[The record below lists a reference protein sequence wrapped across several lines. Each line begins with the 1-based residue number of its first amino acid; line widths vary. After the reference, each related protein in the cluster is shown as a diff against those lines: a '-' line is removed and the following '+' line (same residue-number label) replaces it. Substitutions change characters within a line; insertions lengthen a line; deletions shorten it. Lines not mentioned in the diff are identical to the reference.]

1 MQAAGDGDGD
11 INDLLQCWTLHAT
24 TPTCLLRWGHWCN
37 SGNMCIGVTN
47 CSFDCIW
54 DRRNSY
60 LVLYICSKSVARNK
74 FICPREEIIDV
85 VFRGSHII
93 QLLST
98 YSFVSGDLYSSK
110 PFVIKCFI
118 QAYMPICFGKK
129 IHPPI
134 IPTPSIPSI
143 SSLLFPHNSMCFPS
157 LSFYLSFSQFNM
169 YWVHLYTWMWPIY
182 EHG

>member
-1 MQAAGDGDGD
+1 MQAAGDGGGD
-11 INDLLQCWTLHAT
+11 TNDLLQCWTLHAT

-47 CSFDCIW
+47 CFFDCIW

-60 LVLYICSKSVARNK
+60 LVLYICSKSAARNK

-85 VFRGSHII
+85 VFLGSHMI

-98 YSFVSGDLYSSK
+98 YSFISGDLYSSK

-129 IHPPI
+129 N
-134 IPTPSIPSI
+134 PSPNYSYP
-143 SSLLFPHNSMCFPS
+143 FNSFHIFSPFPS
-157 LSFYLSFSQFNM
+157 QFYVFPLSLFLSLILS
-169 YWVHLYTWMWPIY
+169 I
-182 EHG
+182 